1 MSSEIK
7 QKYLNIVQKNQAR
20 ALFGL
25 YPFSTS
31 PPPLELGERFG
42 MWFRVEFKR
51 STARAEKSRCKL
63 VSHGWNLLDSSD
75 LPLHL
80 REEWDDAQPTFD
92 YVDLVLR
99 QNNNTQIPSD
109 TVFGFQWRP
118 DLRPT
123 KKSISPQEQASSSTN
138 ADNKNSRERTKEAG
152 DFPSHSNVD
161 QLHSDSSNNGETRSN
176 ILVTHD
182 DTVSAPNDIDSN
194 AEDEITVKLNRRSS
208 PDMNGDKFSD
218 NNDNAA
224 EKPEA
229 PLGSDTHLEI

>member
-1 MSSEIK
+1 MPSETK
-7 QKYLNIVQKNQAR
+7 QRYFNIVDKNQAR

-31 PPPLELGERFG
+31 PPPLELGERFSR
-42 MWFRVEFKR
+42 WLRVEFEQ
-51 STARAEKSRCKL
+51 STARAEKTRCKL
-63 VSHGWNLLDSSD
+63 VSHGCNLLDSSD

-80 REEWDDAQPTFD
+80 REEWDDAQLTFD
-92 YVDLVLR
+92 YVDLVLQR
-99 QNNNTQIPSD
+99 NNNTQIPSD

-138 ADNKNSRERTKEAG
+138 ADRENSRERTDEGG
-152 DFPSHSNVD
+152 DFSSHSNID
-161 QLHSDSSNNGETRSN
+161 QLHGDSSNNGENRSN

-194 AEDEITVKLNRRSS
+194 AEDDITVKPSCGSS

-218 NNDNAA
+218 NEDGAA
-224 EKPEA
+224 GNPDT

>member
-1 MSSEIK
+1 MSSETK

-31 PPPLELGERFG
+31 PPPLELGERFSG
-42 MWFRVEFKR
+42 WFRVEFKR
-51 STARAEKSRCKL
+51 STARAEKTRCKL

-92 YVDLVLR
+92 YVDLMQR

-138 ADNKNSRERTKEAG
+138 AENENSRERIEEAG
-152 DFPSHSNVD
+152 DFPSHSNID
-161 QLHSDSSNNGETRSN
+161 QPHGDSSNNGENRSN

-182 DTVSAPNDIDSN
+182 DTVSAPKDIDSN
-194 AEDEITVKLNRRSS
+194 AEDEILVKLSRGPS
-208 PDMNGDKFSD
+208 PDMNGKKFSD
-218 NNDNAA
+218 NEDGAA
-224 EKPEA
+224 GIPEM
-229 PLGSDTHLEI
+229 PLGSDTRLEI